1 MEGYLGGG
9 GLAGALPGVDDLP
22 VRRPRGVGGGILV
35 NAVPATGIVM
45 PKVVGGGFGYP
56 LGENGGLFTG
66 NV

>member
-9 GLAGALPGVDDLP
+9 GLAGALHGVDDLP
-22 VRRPRGVGGGILV
+22 ARRPGGVGGGILI
-35 NAVPATGIVM
+35 NAVPATGVVM
-45 PKVVGGGFGYP
+45 LNVVGGGFGYP